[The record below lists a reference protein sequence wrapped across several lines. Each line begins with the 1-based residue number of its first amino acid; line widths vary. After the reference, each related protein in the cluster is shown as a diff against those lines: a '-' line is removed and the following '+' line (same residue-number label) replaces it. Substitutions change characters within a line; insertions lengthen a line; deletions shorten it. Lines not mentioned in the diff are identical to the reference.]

1 MTKNIELTAEEA
13 NGLIEMMHI
22 AVKAEGLNVAGF
34 CSNMQIKLKE
44 AFKVE
49 ETEEVEA

>member
-1 MTKNIELTAEEA
+1 MNKTIELTPEEA

-22 AVKAEGLNVAGF
+22 AVKSEWLNVAGF
-34 CSNMQIKLKE
+34 CSSMQIKLKE

-49 ETEEVEA
+49 EAEEVEV

>member
-22 AVKAEGLNVAGF
+22 AVKTEG
-34 CSNMQIKLKE
+34 KD

>member
-1 MTKNIELTAEEA
+1 MTKNIELTLEEA

-22 AVKAEGLNVAGF
+22 AVKTEGLNVARF
-34 CSNMQIKLKE
+34 CSAMQIKLKE